1 VIVLEIGKL
10 AGDKLK
16 KTILDKIDHFR
27 SDVLVPAG
35 PGEDSAVIDLGD
47 YLLVVSSDPIT
58 GAEKNAGYLAVNVAC
73 NDLAAA
79 GAEPFGIQVV
89 LLLPPN
95 LGEKKAEM
103 LMKEIVSTAKA
114 MNIEVL
120 GGHTEITDL
129 VQKPIITITAL
140 GKAKK
145 GELTSSSA
153 AEAGDILYI
162 SKGMGI
168 EGSYI
173 LASDFKEHLINKG
186 VSKQSL
192 LTVSRYVNLLS
203 VIPES
208 RIARKNGVKAMHDVT
223 EGGVYGAIAEMA
235 AASKL
240 GFVIEKDN
248 FKLKPEV
255 EEICGKLNI
264 DPAALI
270 SSGAMLM
277 AAAPE
282 NDLESVFAE
291 QDLEIMRVGR
301 LIEDGSYIEENGIKT
316 EFEVPEKDELW
327 KFIEKITN
335 RP

>member
-1 VIVLEIGKL
+1 MEIGKL
-10 AGDKLK
+10 AGNKLK
-16 KTILDKIDHFR
+16 KTILDKIEHFR

-35 PGEDSAVIDLGD
+35 VGEDSSVINFGD

-73 NDLAAA
+73 NDIAAA
-79 GAEPFGIQVV
+79 GAEPFGIQVM

-95 LGEKKAEM
+95 LGEDAAEN
-103 LMKEIVSTAKA
+103 LMKEIVNTAKS

-129 VQKPIITITAL
+129 VQKPIITVTAL
-140 GKAKK
+140 GRAEKD
-145 GELTSSSA
+145 ELTSSSA
-153 AEAGDILYI
+153 AEEGDILYI

-173 LASDFKEHLINKG
+173 LANDYREHLLESG
-186 VSKQSL
+186 VSLK
-192 LTVSRYVNLLS
+192 TITKVSKYLDLLS

-208 RIARKNGVKAMHDVT
+208 RIARQNGVKAMHDVT

-235 AASKL
+235 AASDL
-240 GFVIEKDN
+240 GYIIEKDN
-248 FKLKPEV
+248 FKVQKEV
-255 EEICGKLNI
+255 KEICDKLNL

-277 AAAPE
+277 AASPNNNLKKVFLE
-282 NDLESVFAE
+282 NNIDL
-291 QDLEIMRVGR
+291 IRVGR
-301 LIEDGSYIEENGIKT
+301 LIEKGTYIEKKKSKK
-316 EFEVPEKDELW
+316 EFKPPTKDELW
-327 KFIEKITN
+327 KFIEKN
-335 RP
+335 NK

>member
-1 VIVLEIGKL
+1 MILLEIGKL
-10 AGDKLK
+10 SGDKLK
-16 KTILDKIDHFR
+16 KTILDKIEHFR
-27 SDVLVPAG
+27 SDVIVPAG

-73 NDLAAA
+73 NDIAAA

-89 LLLPPN
+89 LLLPPSLN
-95 LGEKKAEM
+95 EKNSEK
-103 LMKEIVSTAKA
+103 LMKDIVSTARE
-114 MNIEVL
+114 MEIEVL

-129 VQKPIITITAL
+129 VKKPIITITAL

-145 GELTSSSA
+145 NELTSSSA
-153 AEAGDILYI
+153 AEAGDIIYI

-173 LASDFKEHLINKG
+173 LASDYREHLIKKG
-186 VSKQSL
+186 VSLETLDK
-192 LTVSRYVNLLS
+192 VSEYLNLLS

-223 EGGVYGAIAEMA
+223 EGGVYGAVAEMA
-235 AASKL
+235 SASGL
-240 GFVIEKDN
+240 GYIIEKDG
-248 FKLKPEV
+248 FKIKREIA
-255 EEICGKLNI
+255 EICGKLNL

-277 AAAPE
+277 AAAPNNKLKEIFKE
-282 NDLESVFAE
+282 NGIEL
-291 QDLEIMRVGR
+291 IKVGR
-301 LIEDGSYIEENGIKT
+301 LIENGYYIEENGKQKA
-316 EFEVPEKDELW
+316 FKAPEKDELW
-327 KFIEKITN
+327 KFIENNNK
-335 RP
+335 

>member
-10 AGDKLK
+10 AGNKLK
-16 KTILDKIDHFR
+16 KTILDKIKHFR
-27 SDVLVPAG
+27 SDVIVSAG

-73 NDLAAA
+73 NDIAAA

-89 LLLPPN
+89 LFLPPS
-95 LGEKKAEM
+95 LAESRAEKIME
-103 LMKEIVSTAKA
+103 EIVETAAA
-114 MNIEVL
+114 MEIEVL

-129 VQKPIITITAL
+129 VQKPIITISAM
-140 GKAKK
+140 GRAQKE
-145 GELTSSSA
+145 ELASSSA

-173 LASDFKEHLINKG
+173 LASDYREFLLKKG
-186 VSKQSL
+186 VSRDTLNQLSNYLK
-192 LTVSRYVNLLS
+192 LLS
-203 VIPES
+203 VLPES

-223 EGGVYGAIAEMA
+223 EGGVYGAISEMA
-235 AASKL
+235 AAAQL
-240 GFVIEKDN
+240 GYVIEKDN
-248 FKLKPEV
+248 FWIPPEV
-255 EEICGKLNI
+255 EEVCTKLHL

-270 SSGAMLM
+270 SSGSMLM

-282 NDLESVFAE
+282 IDLAAIFADT
-291 QDLEIMRVGR
+291 DLKLIRVGR
-301 LIEDGSYIEENGIKT
+301 MIESGTYIEEKGIKK
-316 EFEVPEKDELW
+316 EFKVPEKDELW
-327 KFIEKITN
+327 KFIEKYHNKT
-335 RP
+335 

>member
-1 VIVLEIGKL
+1 VIFLEIGKL
-10 AGDKLK
+10 AGNKLK
-16 KTILDKIDHFR
+16 RTILDKIEHFR

-73 NDLAAA
+73 NDIAAA

-89 LLLPPN
+89 LLLPPR
-95 LGEKKAEM
+95 LGEKRAEKM
-103 LMKEIVSTAKA
+103 MEEIVNTAAA

-129 VQKPIITITAL
+129 VQKPIITVTAM
-140 GKAKK
+140 GRAVRE
-145 GELTSSSA
+145 ELTSSSA

-173 LASDFKEHLINKG
+173 LASDYREHLIEKG
-186 VSKQSL
+186 VSSETIVKL
-192 LTVSRYVNLLS
+192 DGYLELLS
-203 VIPES
+203 VLPES

-223 EGGVYGAIAEMA
+223 EGGVYGAVTEMA
-235 AASKL
+235 AASQL
-240 GFVIEKDN
+240 GFIIEKDN
-248 FKLKPEV
+248 FKLIPEV
-255 EEICGKLNI
+255 EEVCRKLDL

-270 SSGAMLM
+270 SSGSMLM
-277 AAAPE
+277 AAPPE
-282 NDLESVFAE
+282 IDLKSIFAE
-291 QDLEIMRVGR
+291 NELEIIRVGR
-301 LIEDGSYIEENGIKT
+301 MIKEGNYMEENGVKK
-316 EFEVPEKDELW
+316 EFKAPEKDELW
-327 KFIEKITN
+327 KFIEKN
-335 RP
+335 HK

>member
-1 VIVLEIGKL
+1 MIDLEIGKL

-16 KTILDKIDHFR
+16 KTILDKIEHFR

-47 YLLVVSSDPIT
+47 SLLVVSSDPIT

-73 NDLAAA
+73 NDIAAA

-89 LLLPPN
+89 LLLPSK
-95 LGEKKAEM
+95 LSEKRAEM
-103 LMKEIVSTAKA
+103 LMNEIVSTAKS
-114 MNIEVL
+114 MEIEVL

-129 VQKPIITITAL
+129 VQKPIITVTAM
-140 GKAKK
+140 GRAKRE
-145 GELTSSSA
+145 ELASSSS
-153 AEAGDILYI
+153 AEAGDILYV

-173 LASDFKEHLINKG
+173 LASDYEEHLINKG
-186 VSKQSL
+186 VSRNTLNK
-192 LTVSRYVNLLS
+192 VSGYLELLS

-223 EGGVYGAIAEMA
+223 EGGVYGAISEMA

-240 GFVIEKDN
+240 GFVIEKDK
-248 FKLKPEV
+248 FKLKAEV
-255 EEICGKLNI
+255 EEICSKLDL

-270 SSGAMLM
+270 SSGSMLM
-277 AAAPE
+277 AAEAG
-282 NDLESVFAE
+282 NDLKSIFAE
-291 QDLEIMRVGR
+291 QGIEIIRVGR
-301 LIEDGSYIEENGIKT
+301 MTENGAYIEEDGIQK
-316 EFEVPEKDELW
+316 EFELPEKDELW
-327 KFIEKITN
+327 KFIEKN
-335 RP
+335 HK

>member
-1 VIVLEIGKL
+1 MSGN
-10 AGDKLK
+10 KLK
-16 KTILDKIDHFR
+16 KTILDRIDHFR

-73 NDLAAA
+73 NDIAAA

-89 LLLPPN
+89 LLLPPS
-95 LGEKKAEM
+95 LGEERAES
-103 LMKEIVSTAKA
+103 LMDEIVSTAKS
-114 MNIEVL
+114 MDIEVL

-129 VQKPIITITAL
+129 VQKPVITVTAL

-145 GELTSSSA
+145 EELTSSSA
-153 AEAGDILYI
+153 AEAGDIIYI

-173 LASDFKEHLINKG
+173 LASDYKEHLINKG
-186 VSKQSL
+186 VSSET
-192 LTVSRYVNLLS
+192 LTEVSGYINLLS

-240 GFVIEKDN
+240 GFIIEKNN

-255 EEICGKLNI
+255 EEICSKLNL

-270 SSGAMLM
+270 SSGSMLM

-282 NDLESVFAE
+282 NNLEAVFAE
-291 QDLEIMRVGR
+291 HELEIMRVGR
-301 LIEDGSYIEENGIKT
+301 MTADGAYIEENGIKK
-316 EFEVPEKDELW
+316 EFTAPEKDELW
-327 KFIEKITN
+327 KFIEKN
-335 RP
+335 HK

>member
-1 VIVLEIGKL
+1 E
-10 AGDKLK
+10 
-16 KTILDKIDHFR
+16 HFR

-73 NDLAAA
+73 NDIAAA

-89 LLLPPN
+89 LLLPPIF
-95 LGEKKAEM
+95 GEKKAEKM
-103 LMKEIVSTAKA
+103 MEEIVITAKS
-114 MNIEVL
+114 MEIEVL

-145 GELTSSSA
+145 NELTSSSA

-173 LASDFKEHLINKG
+173 LASDYREHLINKG
-186 VSKQSL
+186 VSSETLDK
-192 LTVSRYVNLLS
+192 VSGYLNYLS

-208 RIARKNGVKAMHDVT
+208 RIARRNGVKAMHDVT
-223 EGGVYGAIAEMA
+223 EGGVYGAVAEMA
-235 AASKL
+235 SASGL
-240 GFVIEKDN
+240 GYIIEKDE
-248 FKLKPEV
+248 FKTKKEIA
-255 EEICGKLNI
+255 EICDKLNL

-277 AAAPE
+277 AAAPGNKLKDIFNE
-282 NDLESVFAE
+282 NGIEL
-291 QDLEIMRVGR
+291 IRVGR
-301 LIEDGSYIEENGIKT
+301 LIENGYYIKENGIQKT
-316 EFEVPEKDELW
+316 FETPEKDELW
-327 KFIEKITN
+327 KFIENNNK
-335 RP
+335 

>member
-1 VIVLEIGKL
+1 MSGN
-10 AGDKLK
+10 KLK
-16 KTILDKIDHFR
+16 KTILDKIEHFR
-27 SDVLVPAG
+27 SDVMVPAG

-47 YLLVVSSDPIT
+47 SLLVVSSDPIT

-73 NDLAAA
+73 NDIAAA

-89 LLLPPN
+89 LLLPPS
-95 LGEKKAEM
+95 LGEKKAED
-103 LMKEIVSTAKA
+103 LMKEIVSTAKSIE
-114 MNIEVL
+114 IEVL

-129 VQKPIITITAL
+129 VQKPIITVTAL

-145 GELTSSSA
+145 DELTSSSA

-173 LASDFKEHLINKG
+173 LASDYQEHLMTKG
-186 VSKQSL
+186 VSSETIAK
-192 LTVSRYVNLLS
+192 VSGYLNLLS

-208 RIARKNGVKAMHDVT
+208 RIARQNGVKAMHDVT
-223 EGGVYGAIAEMA
+223 EGGVYGAVAEMA
-235 AASKL
+235 AASEL
-240 GFVIEKDN
+240 GFIIEKDN

-255 EEICGKLNI
+255 KELCSKLDL

-277 AAAPE
+277 AAPPDV
-282 NDLESVFAE
+282 DLKSVFAE
-291 QDLEIMRVGR
+291 NEIEIMRVGR
-301 LIEDGSYIEENGIKT
+301 LIENGIYIEEEGEKK
-316 EFEVPEKDELW
+316 EFKVPEKDELW
-327 KFIEKITN
+327 KFIEKMN
-335 RP
+335 K

>member
-1 VIVLEIGKL
+1 MIVLEIGKML
-10 AGDKLK
+10 GNKLK
-16 KTILDKIDHFR
+16 KTILDRIDHFR

-73 NDLAAA
+73 NDIAAA

-89 LLLPPN
+89 LLLPST
-95 LGEKKAEM
+95 LGEEKAEI
-103 LMKEIVSTAKA
+103 LMEEIVSTAKA
-114 MNIEVL
+114 MDIEVL

-129 VQKPIITITAL
+129 VQKPIITVTAL

-145 GELTSSSA
+145 EEITSSSA
-153 AEAGDILYI
+153 AEAGDVLYI

-173 LASDFKEHLINKG
+173 LASDYKEHLINKG
-186 VSKQSL
+186 VSSEALAK
-192 LTVSRYVNLLS
+192 VSGYLNLLS

-208 RIARKNGVKAMHDVT
+208 RIARQNGVKAMHDVT

-235 AASKL
+235 AASEL
-240 GFVIEKDN
+240 GFIIEKDN

-255 EEICGKLNI
+255 EELCSKLDL

-277 AAAPE
+277 AAPP
-282 NDLESVFAE
+282 NIDLKLVFAE
-291 QDLEIMRVGR
+291 NEIEIMRVGR
-301 LIEDGSYIEENGIKT
+301 LIEDGIYIAEKGEKK
-316 EFEVPEKDELW
+316 EFKVPEKDELW
-327 KFIEKITN
+327 KFIEKIN
-335 RP
+335 K

>member
-1 VIVLEIGKL
+1 MIVLEIGKL

-16 KTILDKIDHFR
+16 KTILNKIEHFR

-35 PGEDSAVIDLGD
+35 PGEDSSVIDLGD

-73 NDLAAA
+73 NDIAAA

-89 LLLPPN
+89 LLLPSR
-95 LGEKKAEM
+95 LSEEKAEM
-103 LMKEIVSTAKA
+103 LMKEIVATAKS
-114 MNIEVL
+114 MEIEVL

-129 VQKPIITITAL
+129 VQKPIITVTAM
-140 GKAKK
+140 GRAKK
-145 GELTSSSA
+145 EELASSSN
-153 AEAGDILYI
+153 AEVGDILYI

-173 LASDFKEHLINKG
+173 LASDYKEHLLNKG
-186 VSKQSL
+186 VSSSTL
-192 LTVSRYVNLLS
+192 NEVSGYLNLLS

-223 EGGVYGAIAEMA
+223 EGGVYGAVAEMA
-235 AASKL
+235 AASQL
-240 GFVIEKDN
+240 GFIIEKDN
-248 FKLKPEV
+248 FKLKSEV
-255 EEICGKLNI
+255 AEICTKLNL

-282 NDLESVFAE
+282 NDLQAVFADE
-291 QDLEIMRVGR
+291 GIEIIRVGR
-301 LIEDGSYIEENGIKT
+301 MTESGAYIEKDGIK
-316 EFEVPEKDELW
+316 EKFEIPEKDELW
-327 KFIEKITN
+327 KFIEKN
-335 RP
+335 HK

>member
-1 VIVLEIGKL
+1 MSGN
-10 AGDKLK
+10 KLK

-35 PGEDSAVIDLGD
+35 PGEDSSVIDLGD

-89 LLLPPN
+89 LLLPPS
-95 LGEKKAEM
+95 LGEERAES
-103 LMKEIVSTAKA
+103 LMEELVSTAKL
-114 MNIEVL
+114 MDIEVL

-129 VQKPIITITAL
+129 VQQPIITVTAL

-145 GELTSSSA
+145 EELTTSSA

-173 LASDFKEHLINKG
+173 LASDYKKHLINKG
-186 VSKQSL
+186 VSREAL
-192 LTVSRYVNLLS
+192 AEVSGYLNLLS

-208 RIARKNGVKAMHDVT
+208 RIARQNGVKAMHDVT

-235 AASKL
+235 AASEL
-240 GFVIEKDN
+240 GFIIEKDN
-248 FKLKPEV
+248 FKLKPEID
-255 EEICGKLNI
+255 EICSRLDL

-282 NDLESVFAE
+282 NDLVSVFAE
-291 QDLEIMRVGR
+291 HQLEIMRVGR
-301 LIEDGSYIEENGIKT
+301 MTADGSYIEKDGKKK
-316 EFEVPEKDELW
+316 EFAAPLKDELW
-327 KFIEKITN
+327 KFIEKN
-335 RP
+335 HK

>member
-1 VIVLEIGKL
+1 MIVLEIGKL

-27 SDVLVPAG
+27 SDVMVPAG
-35 PGEDSAVIDLGD
+35 LGEDSAVIALGD

-73 NDLAAA
+73 NDIAAA

-89 LLLPPN
+89 LLLPST
-95 LGEKKAEM
+95 LGEEKAEN
-103 LMKEIVSTAKA
+103 LMEEIVSTART
-114 MNIEVL
+114 MDIEVL

-129 VQKPIITITAL
+129 VQKPIITVTAL

-145 GELTSSSA
+145 EEITSSSV

-173 LASDFKEHLINKG
+173 LASDYKEHLIKKG
-186 VSKQSL
+186 VSSEAL
-192 LTVSRYVNLLS
+192 AEVSGYLNLLS

-255 EEICGKLNI
+255 EEICSKLDL

-291 QDLEIMRVGR
+291 HELEIMRVGR
-301 LIEDGSYIEENGIKT
+301 LIDDGAYIEKNGIKK
-316 EFEVPEKDELW
+316 EFKAPEKDELW
-327 KFIEKITN
+327 KFIEINHK
-335 RP
+335 

>member
-1 VIVLEIGKL
+1 MIVLEIGKMS
-10 AGDKLK
+10 GKKLK

-27 SDVLVPAG
+27 SDVIVPAG

-47 YLLVVSSDPIT
+47 FLLVVSSDPIT

-73 NDLAAA
+73 NDIAAA

-89 LLLPPN
+89 LLLPPR
-95 LGEKKAEM
+95 LGEEKAEE
-103 LMKEIVSTAKA
+103 LMSEIVSTAKSIE
-114 MNIEVL
+114 IEVL

-129 VQKPIITITAL
+129 VQKPIITVTAL

-145 GELTSSSA
+145 EELTSSSD

-173 LASDFKEHLINKG
+173 LASDYQDHLLKNG
-186 VSKQSL
+186 VSREAIAK
-192 LTVSRYVNLLS
+192 VSGYLELLS

-208 RIARKNGVKAMHDVT
+208 RIARQNGVKAMHDVT

-235 AASKL
+235 AASEL
-240 GFVIEKDN
+240 GFIIEKDN
-248 FKLKPEV
+248 FKLKSEV
-255 EEICGKLNI
+255 KELCSKLDL

-277 AAAPE
+277 AAPPE
-282 NDLESVFAE
+282 IDLKSVFAKT
-291 QDLEIMRVGR
+291 EIEIIRVGR
-301 LIEDGSYIEENGIKT
+301 LIEAGIHLEEKGEKR

-327 KFIEKITN
+327 KFIEKISK
-335 RP
+335 

>member
-1 VIVLEIGKL
+1 VILLEIGKL
-10 AGDKLK
+10 AGNKLK
-16 KTILDKIDHFR
+16 ETILDKIDHFR

-58 GAEKNAGYLAVNVAC
+58 GAEQNAGYLAVNVAC
-73 NDLAAA
+73 NDIAAA

-89 LLLPPN
+89 LLLPPR
-95 LGEKKAEM
+95 LGEKRAEKIM
-103 LMKEIVSTAKA
+103 EEIVKTAAA

-129 VQKPIITITAL
+129 VQKPIITVTAM
-140 GKAKK
+140 GRAKK
-145 GELTSSSA
+145 EELTSSSA
-153 AEAGDILYI
+153 AEADDILYI

-173 LASDFKEHLINKG
+173 LASDYREHLIEKG
-186 VSKQSL
+186 VCSDTL
-192 LTVSRYVNLLS
+192 AELADYLELLS

-208 RIARKNGVKAMHDVT
+208 RLARKNGVKAMHDIT
-223 EGGVYGAIAEMA
+223 EGGVYGAVAEMA

-248 FKLKPEV
+248 FRLIPEV
-255 EEICGKLNI
+255 EELCQKLDI

-270 SSGAMLM
+270 SSGSMLM
-277 AAAPE
+277 AAPPEIDLKNIFSE
-282 NDLESVFAE
+282 NDI
-291 QDLEIMRVGR
+291 EIIRVGR
-301 LIEDGSYIEENGIKT
+301 MINEGSYLEENGVKK

-327 KFIEKITN
+327 KFIEKN
-335 RP
+335 HK

>member
-1 VIVLEIGKL
+1 VIVLEIGKMS
-10 AGDKLK
+10 GNKLK
-16 KTILDKIDHFR
+16 KTILDKIEHFR
-27 SDVLVPAG
+27 SDVMVPAG

-47 YLLVVSSDPIT
+47 SLLVVSSDPIT
-58 GAEKNAGYLAVNVAC
+58 GAAKNAGYLAVNVAC
-73 NDLAAA
+73 NDIAAA
-79 GAEPFGIQVV
+79 GAEPFGIQIV
-89 LLLPPN
+89 LLLPSN
-95 LGEKKAEM
+95 LDEKKAED
-103 LMKEIVSTAKA
+103 LMKEIVSTAKSIE
-114 MNIEVL
+114 IEVL

-129 VQKPIITITAL
+129 VQKPIITVTAL

-145 GELTSSSA
+145 DELTSSSA

-173 LASDFKEHLINKG
+173 LASDYKEHLMTKG
-186 VSKQSL
+186 VSSEAIAKFSGYL
-192 LTVSRYVNLLS
+192 KLLS

-235 AASKL
+235 AASEL
-240 GFVIEKDN
+240 GFIIEKDN

-255 EEICGKLNI
+255 KELCSKLDL

-277 AAAPE
+277 AAPPDV
-282 NDLESVFAE
+282 DLKSVFAE
-291 QDLEIMRVGR
+291 NEIELMRVGR
-301 LIEDGSYIEENGIKT
+301 LIEKGSYIEAEGKKK
-316 EFEVPEKDELW
+316 EFKVPDKDELW
-327 KFIEKITN
+327 KFIEKMSK
-335 RP
+335 

>member
-1 VIVLEIGKL
+1 MILLEIGKL
-10 AGDKLK
+10 AGNKLK
-16 KTILDKIDHFR
+16 ETILDKIDHFR

-58 GAEKNAGYLAVNVAC
+58 GAEQNAGYLAVNVAC
-73 NDLAAA
+73 NDIAAA

-89 LLLPPN
+89 LLLPPR
-95 LGEKKAEM
+95 LGEKRAEKIM
-103 LMKEIVSTAKA
+103 EEIVKTAAA

-129 VQKPIITITAL
+129 VQKPIITVTAM
-140 GKAKK
+140 GRAKK
-145 GELTSSSA
+145 EELTSSSA

-173 LASDFKEHLINKG
+173 LASDYREHLIEKG
-186 VSKQSL
+186 VSSDTL
-192 LTVSRYVNLLS
+192 AELADYLELLS

-208 RIARKNGVKAMHDVT
+208 RLARKNGVKAMHDIT
-223 EGGVYGAIAEMA
+223 EGGVYGAVAEMA

-248 FKLKPEV
+248 FKLIPEV
-255 EEICGKLNI
+255 EELCQKLDI

-270 SSGAMLM
+270 SSGSMLM
-277 AAAPE
+277 AAPPEIDLKNIFSE
-282 NDLESVFAE
+282 NDI
-291 QDLEIMRVGR
+291 EIIRVGR
-301 LIEDGSYIEENGIKT
+301 MINEGSYLEENGVKK
-316 EFEVPEKDELW
+316 EFKAPEKDELW
-327 KFIEKITN
+327 KFIEKN
-335 RP
+335 HK

>member
-1 VIVLEIGKL
+1 MSGK
-10 AGDKLK
+10 KLK

-27 SDVLVPAG
+27 SDVIVPAG

-47 YLLVVSSDPIT
+47 FLLVVSSDPIT

-73 NDLAAA
+73 NDIAAA

-89 LLLPPN
+89 LLLPPR
-95 LGEKKAEM
+95 LGEEKAEE
-103 LMKEIVSTAKA
+103 LMSEIVSTAKSIE
-114 MNIEVL
+114 IEVL

-129 VQKPIITITAL
+129 VQKPIITVTAL

-145 GELTSSSA
+145 EELTSSSD

-173 LASDFKEHLINKG
+173 LASDYQDHLLKNG
-186 VSKQSL
+186 VSREAIAK
-192 LTVSRYVNLLS
+192 VSGYLELLS

-208 RIARKNGVKAMHDVT
+208 RIARQNGVKAMHDVT

-235 AASKL
+235 AASEL
-240 GFVIEKDN
+240 GFIIEKDN
-248 FKLKPEV
+248 FKLKSEV
-255 EEICGKLNI
+255 KELCSKLDL

-277 AAAPE
+277 AAPPE
-282 NDLESVFAE
+282 IDLKSVFAKT
-291 QDLEIMRVGR
+291 EIEIIRVGR
-301 LIEDGSYIEENGIKT
+301 LIEAGIHLEEKGEKR

-327 KFIEKITN
+327 KFIEKISK
-335 RP
+335 

>member
-1 VIVLEIGKL
+1 MSGN
-10 AGDKLK
+10 KLK
-16 KTILDKIDHFR
+16 KTILGRIDHFR

-73 NDLAAA
+73 NDIAAA

-89 LLLPPN
+89 LLLPST
-95 LGEKKAEM
+95 LGEEKAEI
-103 LMKEIVSTAKA
+103 LMEEIVSTAKA
-114 MNIEVL
+114 MDIEVL

-129 VQKPIITITAL
+129 VQKPIITVTAL

-145 GELTSSSA
+145 EEITSSSA
-153 AEAGDILYI
+153 AEAGDVLYI

-173 LASDFKEHLINKG
+173 LASDYKEHLINKG
-186 VSKQSL
+186 VSEKTL
-192 LTVSRYVNLLS
+192 AEVSGYLNLLS

-223 EGGVYGAIAEMA
+223 EGGVYGAVAEMA

-240 GFVIEKDN
+240 GFIIEKDN

-255 EEICGKLNI
+255 EEICSKLDL

-291 QDLEIMRVGR
+291 HELEIMRVGR
-301 LIEDGSYIEENGIKT
+301 LIDGGAYIEKNGIKK
-316 EFEVPEKDELW
+316 EFEAPEKDELW
-327 KFIEKITN
+327 KFIEINHK
-335 RP
+335 

>member
-1 VIVLEIGKL
+1 MEIGKL
-10 AGDKLK
+10 AGDRLK
-16 KTILDKIDHFR
+16 KTVLNKIEHFR

-73 NDLAAA
+73 NDIAAA

-89 LLLPPN
+89 LLLPPS
-95 LGEKKAEM
+95 LGEQRAEKM
-103 LMKEIVSTAKA
+103 MEEIVSTARS
-114 MNIEVL
+114 MEIEVL

-129 VQKPIITITAL
+129 VQKPIITVTAL
-140 GKAKK
+140 GRADKK
-145 GELTSSSA
+145 ELASSSA

-173 LASDFKEHLINKG
+173 LGSDYEEHLIKKG
-186 VSKQSL
+186 VSSET
-192 LTVSRYVNLLS
+192 LTQLKSYINLLS

-208 RIARKNGVKAMHDVT
+208 QIARKNGVKAMHDVT
-223 EGGVYGAIAEMA
+223 EGGVYGAISEMA

-248 FKLKPEV
+248 FRFKPEV
-255 EEICGKLNI
+255 EEVCSKLSLN
-264 DPAALI
+264 PAALI
-270 SSGAMLM
+270 SSGSMLM
-277 AAAPE
+277 AAAPD
-282 NDLESVFAE
+282 NDLKSVFAE
-291 QDLEIMRVGR
+291 NDIDIIRVGR
-301 LIEDGSYIEENGIKT
+301 MIEKGTYIEEAGKKK
-316 EFEVPEKDELW
+316 EFRKPEKDELW
-327 KFIEKITN
+327 KFIEKYHK
-335 RP
+335 

>member
-1 VIVLEIGKL
+1 MIVLEIGKL
-10 AGDKLK
+10 AGDRLK

-27 SDVLVPAG
+27 SDVMVPAG

-103 LMKEIVSTAKA
+103 LMEEIVSTARA
-114 MNIEVL
+114 MDIEVL

-129 VQKPIITITAL
+129 VHKPIITITAL

-145 GELTSSSA
+145 VELTSSSA
-153 AEAGDILYI
+153 AEVGDILYI

-173 LASDFKEHLINKG
+173 LASDYQEHLINKG
-186 VSKQSL
+186 VSKESL
-192 LTVSRYVNLLS
+192 LAVARYVNLLS

-223 EGGVYGAIAEMA
+223 EGGVYGAVAEMA

-240 GFVIEKDN
+240 GFIIEKDN
-248 FKLKPEV
+248 FKFKPEV
-255 EEICGKLNI
+255 EEICSKLNL

-277 AAAPE
+277 AAAPG

-291 QDLEIMRVGR
+291 HEIEIVRVGR
-301 LIEDGSYIEENGIKT
+301 MLKEGSYIEENGVKK
-316 EFEVPEKDELW
+316 EFEVPAKDELW
-327 KFIEKITN
+327 KFIENNHK
-335 RP
+335 

>member
-1 VIVLEIGKL
+1 MEIGKL
-10 AGDKLK
+10 AGDRLK
-16 KTILDKIDHFR
+16 KTVLNKIEHFR

-73 NDLAAA
+73 NDIAAA

-89 LLLPPN
+89 LLLPPS
-95 LGEKKAEM
+95 LGEQRAEKM
-103 LMKEIVSTAKA
+103 MEEIVSTARS
-114 MNIEVL
+114 MEIEVL

-129 VQKPIITITAL
+129 VQKPIITVTAL
-140 GKAKK
+140 GRADKK
-145 GELTSSSA
+145 ELASSSA

-173 LASDFKEHLINKG
+173 LGSDYEEHLIKKG
-186 VSKQSL
+186 VSSET
-192 LTVSRYVNLLS
+192 LTQLKSYINLLS

-208 RIARKNGVKAMHDVT
+208 QIARKNGVKAMHDVT
-223 EGGVYGAIAEMA
+223 EGGVYGAISEMA

-248 FKLKPEV
+248 FSFKPEV
-255 EEICGKLNI
+255 EEVCSKLSLN
-264 DPAALI
+264 PAALI
-270 SSGAMLM
+270 SSGSMLM
-277 AAAPE
+277 AAAPD
-282 NDLESVFAE
+282 NDLKSVFAE
-291 QDLEIMRVGR
+291 NDIEIIRVGR
-301 LIEDGSYIEENGIKT
+301 MIEKGTYIEEAGKKK
-316 EFEVPEKDELW
+316 EFRKPEKDELW
-327 KFIEKITN
+327 KFIEKYHK
-335 RP
+335 

>member
-1 VIVLEIGKL
+1 MG
-10 AGDKLK
+10 
-16 KTILDKIDHFR
+16 
-27 SDVLVPAG
+27 
-35 PGEDSAVIDLGD
+35 
-47 YLLVVSSDPIT
+47 
-58 GAEKNAGYLAVNVAC
+58 
-73 NDLAAA
+73 
-79 GAEPFGIQVV
+79 
-89 LLLPPN
+89 
-95 LGEKKAEM
+95 
-103 LMKEIVSTAKA
+103 
-114 MNIEVL
+114 IEVL

-129 VQKPIITITAL
+129 IQKPMITVTAL

-145 GELTSSSA
+145 AELTSSSA
-153 AEAGDILYI
+153 AEIGDNLYI
-162 SKGMGI
+162 SKGIGI

-173 LASDFKEHLINKG
+173 LANDYQDYLIDKG
-186 VSKQSL
+186 VSQESIDKASGYL
-192 LTVSRYVNLLS
+192 DLLS

-223 EGGVYGAIAEMA
+223 EGGVYGAISEMA

-240 GFVIEKDN
+240 GFIIEKDN
-248 FKLKPEV
+248 FKFKPEV
-255 EEICGKLNI
+255 EEICSKLNI

-301 LIEDGSYIEENGIKT
+301 LIENGFYIEENGIKK

-327 KFIEKITN
+327 KFIEKN
-335 RP
+335 HK